1 MTEEQV
7 KRGLN
12 MIRFTGILV
21 TILFFLAAIALA
33 LIFNNLNA
41 GTNVSPLSQLLPWI
55 IGITV
60 GIAVLF
66 IIVYV
71 LYGAVQRGR
80 VKK

>member
-21 TILFFLAAIALA
+21 TILFFVAAIVLA
-33 LIFNNLNA
+33 LVFNSLNA

-55 IGITV
+55 IGLTV
-60 GIAVLF
+60 AIAVLF
-66 IIVYV
+66 IVVYFV
-71 LYGAVQRGR
+71 YGAVQRGR